1 MNQVCRACRNSAGPG
16 EVALAGISTR
26 CHRALWEMMYECTQL
41 KVTLD
46 DTLPKNI
53 CSSCLERLEVCFE
66 FVTMCRASADAFLAT
81 EVPLKCDPLNL
92 IETVIVKEEPLFETA
107 GEQANFEMRKLEQI
121 TSDDDSL
128 LTMITTTDGMTPGP
142 EPDTERRRHYAR
154 LRMQRARANYTT
166 ERVTNERILN
176 RLRVARKRAARTH
189 EQIELDRERNR
200 VRQFLRRA
208 NRTSEE
214 IEAQRERGRLQAVAR
229 RAAMRKAER
238 SGTDADASS

>member
-1 MNQVCRACRNSAGPG
+1 MNQICRACRNTVGPG
-16 EVALAGISTR
+16 ETALAGVSTR

-53 CSSCLERLEVCFE
+53 CTSCLERLEVCFE
-66 FVTMCRASADAFLAT
+66 FVSMCRASADAFLAS
-81 EVPLKCDPLNL
+81 ELPIKCEPTDLL
-92 IETVIVKEEPLFETA
+92 ECVVVKQEPLFETA
-107 GEQANFEMRKLEQI
+107 GEQASFEMRKLEQI

-142 EPDTERRRHYAR
+142 ELCVDRRRYYAR
-154 LRMQRARANYTT
+154 LRLQRMRANYTT
-166 ERVTNERILN
+166 ERLTSERIQN
-176 RLRVARKRAARTH
+176 RLRVARKRAARTQ

-208 NRTSEE
+208 NRTAEE
-214 IEAQRERGRLQAVAR
+214 IEAQRERGRLQTAAR

>member
-1 MNQVCRACRNSAGPG
+1 M
-16 EVALAGISTR
+16 
-26 CHRALWEMMYECTQL
+26 
-41 KVTLD
+41 D

-53 CSSCLERLEVCFE
+53 CASCLERLEVCFE
-66 FVTMCRASADAFLAT
+66 FVTMCRASADSFLAT
-81 EVPLKCDPLNL
+81 EMPIKCETLDLTETIL
-92 IETVIVKEEPLFETA
+92 IKEEPLFETA
-107 GEQANFEMRKLEQI
+107 GEQASFEMRKLEQI

-142 EPDTERRRHYAR
+142 EPGVTGRRHYAR

-176 RLRVARKRAARTH
+176 RLRVARKRAARTQ

-214 IEAQRERGRLQAVAR
+214 IEAQRERGRLQNAAR

>member
-1 MNQVCRACRNSAGPG
+1 MNQVCRACRNTVGPG
-16 EVALAGISTR
+16 EIALAGISTR

-53 CSSCLERLEVCFE
+53 CASCLERLEVCFE
-66 FVTMCRASADAFLAT
+66 FVTMCRASADSFLAT
-81 EVPLKCDPLNL
+81 EMPIKCETLDLTETIL
-92 IETVIVKEEPLFETA
+92 IKEEPLFETA
-107 GEQANFEMRKLEQI
+107 GEQASFEMRKLEQI

-142 EPDTERRRHYAR
+142 EPGVTGRRHYAR
-154 LRMQRARANYTT
+154 LRMQRTRANYTT

-176 RLRVARKRAARTH
+176 RLRVARKRAARTQ

-214 IEAQRERGRLQAVAR
+214 IEAQRERGRLQNAAR